1 MASAACSSSSLSSHS
16 AVESDLDWA
25 DSACIIGVALLH
37 ARRIMGEM
45 SLPALEIAEASADAI
60 AACAP
65 GAQAAGGGAEKKL
78 PALLAAD

>member
-1 MASAACSSSSLSSHS
+1 
-16 AVESDLDWA
+16 
-25 DSACIIGVALLH
+25 LH